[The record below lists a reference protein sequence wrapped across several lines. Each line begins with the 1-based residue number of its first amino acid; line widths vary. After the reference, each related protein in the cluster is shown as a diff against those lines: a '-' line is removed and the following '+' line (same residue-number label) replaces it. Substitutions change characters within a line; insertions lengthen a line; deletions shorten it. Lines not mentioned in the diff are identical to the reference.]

1 MRKLK
6 IISAYSRAIYDLN
19 DENMVIKNQRGKEP
33 TIIGTI
39 NEIISNFEDN
49 IRAFGIIKIEIIS
62 KIEGVWIKERSITT
76 DKMRFQLESKK
87 IRLNGELDKVTNQIE
102 GVVSELK
109 DINIKLSR

>member
-1 MRKLK
+1 MGVNKMDQL
-6 IISAYSRAIYDLN
+6 LP
-19 DENMVIKNQRGKEP
+19 EE
-33 TIIGTI
+33 
-39 NEIISNFEDN
+39 
-49 IRAFGIIKIEIIS
+49 IEIENNVEKLRPVS
-62 KIEGVWIKERSITT
+62 AGKRNKIEGVWIKERSITT